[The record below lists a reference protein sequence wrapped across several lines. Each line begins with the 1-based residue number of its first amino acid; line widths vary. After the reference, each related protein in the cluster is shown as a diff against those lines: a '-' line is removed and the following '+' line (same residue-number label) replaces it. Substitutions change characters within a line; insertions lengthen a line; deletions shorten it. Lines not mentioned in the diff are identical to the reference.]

1 VARSVAGPV
10 RRPPALAHDDFR
22 SLWFAGLI
30 SDAGDWMLFVALP
43 ILVYSETGS
52 ALGTSLAFLIELAP
66 RIVLAPAAG
75 ALADRLDR
83 RRMLLVIT
91 TLQAVALLPLALGSG
106 HGQLPV
112 VYAVILAEA
121 SLSALFD
128 PAKNALLPTLLPP
141 AELISANALIAF
153 NESAGRLV
161 GGPLGGVLLAAGEL
175 RLIVVTDA
183 VTYLIAALLIARVKL
198 RLPARSPSPR
208 DRTGDRT
215 RHSATRPTAFL
226 SAIRGRE
233 IRPGLV
239 VAFTAQIAQGI
250 FVVLFVLFV
259 AQRLHGGAAEIG
271 LMRGVQAIGALAA
284 GLVLSLATTALSPAR
299 LTAWAAVLFGLL
311 DLLVWNLP
319 ALSTATVIYLMLF
332 IIVGAPGIALV
343 TGLVSSLGLA
353 AREHERGRVFSA
365 LGLADGAGQA
375 IGMLAAGVLTPA
387 LGLMTMLDA
396 QGVLYLAAGALA
408 ARWMVGAAVK

>member
-1 VARSVAGPV
+1 V
-10 RRPPALAHDDFR
+10 RRPPALAHADFR
-22 SLWFAGLI
+22 SLWLAGLI
-30 SDAGDWMLFVALP
+30 SDGGDWMLFVALP

-75 ALADRLDR
+75 ALADRVDR
-83 RRMLLVIT
+83 RRTLLVIT
-91 TLQAVALLPLALGSG
+91 TLQALALLPLALGSG
-106 HGQLPV
+106 AGQLPV
-112 VYAVILAEA
+112 VYAVILVEA
-121 SLSALFD
+121 SFSALFD

-153 NESAGRLV
+153 NENAGRLV

-175 RLIVVTDA
+175 RLIVVADA
-183 VTYLIAALLIARVKL
+183 VTYLIAALLIARL
-198 RLPARSPSPR
+198 RLGRPARPPSPR
-208 DRTGDRT
+208 DRTAQ
-215 RHSATRPTAFL
+215 ATSPASAFL

-233 IRPGLV
+233 VRPGLV

-284 GLVLSLATTALSPAR
+284 GLALSLATTALSPAR

-319 ALSTATVIYLMLF
+319 LLSTATVVYLTLF
-332 IIVGAPGIALV
+332 ILVGAPGIALV

-396 QGVLYLAAGALA
+396 QAALYLAAGALA

>member
-1 VARSVAGPV
+1 MQMAERV
-10 RRPPALAHDDFR
+10 RR
-22 SLWFAGLI
+22 
-30 SDAGDWMLFVALP
+30 
-43 ILVYSETGS
+43 
-52 ALGTSLAFLIELAP
+52 
-66 RIVLAPAAG
+66 
-75 ALADRLDR
+75 
-83 RRMLLVIT
+83 
-91 TLQAVALLPLALGSG
+91 AVAEAEITEAGQRIPVTVSIGGSG
-106 HGQLPV
+106 LP
-112 VYAVILAEA
+112 
-121 SLSALFD
+121 D
-128 PAKNALLPTLLPP
+128 NNATKPQD
-141 AELISANALIAF
+141 
-153 NESAGRLV
+153 
-161 GGPLGGVLLAAGEL
+161 
-175 RLIVVTDA
+175 LIVVADA
-183 VTYLIAALLIARVKL
+183 VTYLIAALLIARL
-198 RLPARSPSPR
+198 RLGRPARPPSPR
-208 DRTGDRT
+208 DRTAQ
-215 RHSATRPTAFL
+215 ATSPASAFL

-233 IRPGLV
+233 VRPGLV

-250 FVVLFVLFV
+250 FVVRFVLFV

-284 GLVLSLATTALSPAR
+284 GLALSLATTALSPAR

-319 ALSTATVIYLMLF
+319 LLSTATVVYLTLF
-332 IIVGAPGIALV
+332 ILVGAPGIALV

-396 QGVLYLAAGALA
+396 QAALYLAAGALA